1 IRQLADFVIQ
11 NHKNLFLRHY
21 SLYIPSRLVEKPS
34 FDEQSPRG
42 ADMGRKDTEKE
53 IVDSRAVTVERVRY
67 TLAELPADAEASGA
81 YPLLPEEREWVDA
94 PAVGCELLLEDLQ
107 S

>member
-1 IRQLADFVIQ
+1 
-11 NHKNLFLRHY
+11 
-21 SLYIPSRLVEKPS
+21 
-34 FDEQSPRG
+34 
-42 ADMGRKDTEKE
+42 MGRKDTEKE

-67 TLAELPADAEASGA
+67 TLAELLADAEASGA

-107 S
+107 SAEAIHAYLAHAEASGDMAYIEHAREIAAQAKIRYGIT